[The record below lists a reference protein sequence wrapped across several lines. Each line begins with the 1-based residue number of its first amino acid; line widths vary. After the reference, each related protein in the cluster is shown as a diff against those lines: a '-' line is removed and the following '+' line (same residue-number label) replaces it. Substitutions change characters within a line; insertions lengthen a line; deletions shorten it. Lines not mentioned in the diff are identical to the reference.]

1 MLGAIVKVDSSLF
14 VGTDFMVESTLF
26 TPWQAIIGGSL
37 IGAAAVILMW
47 SMGRIAGISGIVA
60 GALNER
66 GEERTWRLSFLLGLF
81 LGAILAAYF
90 SGALADVQSVASTP
104 VLIVAG
110 LLVGFGTRMG
120 GGCTSGH
127 GVCGISRFSLRSV
140 VATAVF
146 MASGGVTV
154 FVVRHL
160 LGEGL

>member
-1 MLGAIVKVDSSLF
+1 
-14 VGTDFMVESTLF
+14 MVESTVF
-26 TPWQAIIGGSL
+26 TPLQAILGGSL
-37 IGAAAVILMW
+37 IGAAAVLLMW

-90 SGALADVQSVASTP
+90 SGALVGVQSVASTP

-110 LLVGFGTRMG
+110 LLVGVGTRMG

-140 VATAVF
+140 VATLVF
-146 MASGGVTV
+146 MSSGAVTV
-154 FVVRHL
+154 FIIRHL
-160 LGEGL
+160 MGEGV

>member
-1 MLGAIVKVDSSLF
+1 
-14 VGTDFMVESTLF
+14 MVESTLF
-26 TPWQAIIGGSL
+26 TPLEAIIGGGL
-37 IGAAAVILMW
+37 IGLAALLLMW
-47 SMGRIAGISGIVA
+47 SKGRIAGISGIVA
-60 GALNER
+60 GALSER

-90 SGALADVQSVASTP
+90 SGALVGVRNVASMP

-127 GVCGISRFSLRSV
+127 GVCGISRFSLRSI

-154 FVVRHL
+154 FIVRHL
-160 LGEGL
+160 LGEGI